1 MLQKI
6 ELNNK
11 FMKKE
16 SELKKALQTMI
27 DLEKE
32 LLLKI
37 KYLT

>member
-1 MLQKI
+1 
-6 ELNNK
+6 
-11 FMKKE
+11 MKKE